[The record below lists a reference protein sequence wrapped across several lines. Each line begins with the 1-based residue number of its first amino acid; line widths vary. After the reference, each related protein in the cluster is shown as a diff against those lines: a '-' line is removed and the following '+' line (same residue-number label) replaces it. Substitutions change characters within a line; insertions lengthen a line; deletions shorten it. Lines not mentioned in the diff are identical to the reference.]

1 MVLQLIHVIRKQ
13 VFGVTDQDGH
23 KPSCTRAG
31 RLKYSRFRKKR
42 ASVRRGFMLSETK
55 MPISYTVTAQ
65 PICVT
70 AQLFCAFVFAYEKA
84 WLSHDM
90 TQLCLQIVCFNQLI

>member
-1 MVLQLIHVIRKQ
+1 
-13 VFGVTDQDGH
+13 
-23 KPSCTRAG
+23 
-31 RLKYSRFRKKR
+31 
-42 ASVRRGFMLSETK
+42 ML
-55 MPISYTVTAQ
+55 PISYTVTAQ

-84 WLSHDM
+84 WHSHDM